1 MSIVLKDKLCINY
14 IVYNKKYFIKKK
26 KLYISSKN

>member
-14 IVYNKKYFIKKK
+14 VVYNKKCLTYKKY
-26 KLYISSKN
+26 LYIN